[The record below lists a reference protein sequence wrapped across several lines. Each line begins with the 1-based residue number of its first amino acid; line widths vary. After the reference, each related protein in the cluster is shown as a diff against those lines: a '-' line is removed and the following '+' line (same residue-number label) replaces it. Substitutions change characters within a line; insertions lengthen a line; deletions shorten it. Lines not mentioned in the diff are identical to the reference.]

1 VEGGRLHLGHGHVL
15 QLRRRVQGP
24 VKKLDLLTTWGPFF
38 NLSLTLGVN
47 IGPYG
52 WTISPRDKAFWDKW

>member
-52 WTISPRDKAFWDKW
+52 W